1 MNKKTRHRL
10 NILLIAILVTATMG
24 AVFVYMQLQTT
35 NGQLHSKVLKVACVG
50 DSITANF
57 GYPETLQDLLG
68 ENYLVLNF
76 GLGGTTVTLD
86 GETPYMHEPIF
97 REAKESQPD
106 IVIIMLGTN
115 DAHPE
120 LHKYNGTF
128 VSDYMTLVNAF
139 QNLNSKPKIWIVKSP
154 PIVSNETGLSPDFFS
169 QNILPKIEEVA
180 QKTGLPTIDA
190 YTPLLGKPE
199 YFVDGVHPTY
209 EGAMLI
215 ANEVYKAISQE

>member
-10 NILLIAILVTATMG
+10 DILLIAILVTVTMG
-24 AVFVYMQLQTT
+24 AVFVYIHMQTT
-35 NGQLHSKVLKVACVG
+35 NGQLHSKIIKVACVG

-106 IVIIMLGTN
+106 IVIIMLG
-115 DAHPE
+115 
-120 LHKYNGTF
+120 
-128 VSDYMTLVNAF
+128 
-139 QNLNSKPKIWIVKSP
+139 
-154 PIVSNETGLSPDFFS
+154 
-169 QNILPKIEEVA
+169 
-180 QKTGLPTIDA
+180 
-190 YTPLLGKPE
+190 
-199 YFVDGVHPTY
+199 
-209 EGAMLI
+209 
-215 ANEVYKAISQE
+215 